1 MSKTFYQKL
10 RSPPV
15 LSDHVILSGIGKSIL
30 VSQFC
35 YTVPI
40 EIGQIEDKWNFVVAG
55 ISDSVLLGL
64 DFLEHYKITIN
75 SQDFSTPIWE
85 DKNIN

>member
-15 LSDHVILSGIGKSIL
+15 LTDHVILSGIGKSIL

-40 EIGQIEDKWNFVVAG
+40 DIGQIEDKWNFVVAC

-64 DFLEHYKITIN
+64 DFLEHYKTTIN
-75 SQDFSTPIWE
+75 PHDFTIPNRE
-85 DKNIN
+85 DKDIN